1 MKEVER
7 DIETLIVSKSQI
19 IVALKG
25 VRINGEIGTVTFRK
39 YSTASLGMT
48 SFGLLPFERYFIIA
62 ETSNDKVTFEC
73 DKEEG
78 NSLYKYVKETR
89 EFNFDK

>member
-1 MKEVER
+1 MKVVDKE
-7 DIETLIVSKSQI
+7 IETLIVSKSQI
-19 IVALKG
+19 IVTLKD

-62 ETSNDKVTFEC
+62 ETASDKVTFEC
-73 DKEEG
+73 GKEEG
-78 NSLYKYVKETR
+78 NSIYKSVKETK
-89 EFNFDK
+89 EFSFDE

>member
-1 MKEVER
+1 MKEVEK

-19 IVALKG
+19 IVTLKD
-25 VRINGEIGTVTFRK
+25 VLINDEIGTVTFRK

-62 ETSNDKVTFEC
+62 ETAKDKVTFEC
-73 DKEEG
+73 TKDEG

-89 EFNFDK
+89 VFDFDE

>member
-1 MKEVER
+1 MKAVEKEIEV
-7 DIETLIVSKSQI
+7 LIVNKSQI
-19 IVALKG
+19 IVTLKD
-25 VRINGEIGTVTFRK
+25 VLINDEIGTVTFRK

-73 DKEEG
+73 TKEEG
-78 NSLYKYVKETR
+78 NSLYKYVKDKR

>member
-1 MKEVER
+1 MKEVDR
-7 DIETLIVSKSQI
+7 DIETLILSKSQI
-19 IVALKG
+19 IVTLKN
-25 VRINGEIGTVTFRK
+25 VLINDDIGTVTFRK

-73 DKEEG
+73 TKEEG
-78 NSLYKYVKETR
+78 NSLYKYVKDTR

>member
-1 MKEVER
+1 MREVEKE
-7 DIETLIVSKSQI
+7 IETLIVSKSQI
-19 IVALKG
+19 IVTLKD
-25 VRINGEIGTVTFRK
+25 VRINDEIGTVTFRK

-73 DKEEG
+73 TKEEG
-78 NSLYKYVKETR
+78 NIIYKRIKETR